1 MSYKDFTKT
10 WRNNFFRWIHF
21 FFNFVKDIVFM
32 FLGFP
37 LPLLFVIRAHALIQL
52 VFSVAISTVAVAT
65 DKAKP

>member
-1 MSYKDFTKT
+1 MDP
-10 WRNNFFRWIHF
+10 F
-21 FFNFVKDIVFM
+21 FFNFVKDVFM

-65 DKAKP
+65 DKAKS